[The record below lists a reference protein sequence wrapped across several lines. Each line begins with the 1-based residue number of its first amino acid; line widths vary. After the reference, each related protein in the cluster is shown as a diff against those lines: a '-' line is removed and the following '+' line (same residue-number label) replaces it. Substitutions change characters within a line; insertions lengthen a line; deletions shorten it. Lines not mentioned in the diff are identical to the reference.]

1 MFSFVDRSGTAVG
14 TDLWPTARITSV
26 RLANNRGRCVELAPH
41 AFSPHFPSIP
51 VVPISVSKGV
61 NVLPIAPTVEAWAQ
75 VVLLAIDDLAAA
87 AIAAAAPVPV
97 HGKHFFV

>member
-1 MFSFVDRSGTAVG
+1 MFSPDDHSGTAVE
-14 TDLWPTARITSV
+14 TDLWPTARITPV

-51 VVPISVSKGV
+51 VVPISVCKGV
-61 NVLPIAPTVEAWAQ
+61 NVLPIATTVEAWAQ

-87 AIAAAAPVPV
+87 AVAAAAPVPANC
-97 HGKHFFV
+97 KWISL